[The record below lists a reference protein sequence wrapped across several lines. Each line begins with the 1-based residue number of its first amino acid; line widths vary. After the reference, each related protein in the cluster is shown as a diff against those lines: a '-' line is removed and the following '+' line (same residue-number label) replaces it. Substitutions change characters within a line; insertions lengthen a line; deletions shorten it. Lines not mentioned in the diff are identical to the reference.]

1 MGVRG
6 IGRRA
11 AGSIATTAGLVSA
24 MVLVAA
30 AFAGDATVVAVV
42 TSTTPVASTS
52 PATTTGPV
60 GVIAIGHSGLTGEN
74 SDPDRPFQP
83 ALENSWATGT
93 NPDVDSVY
101 LRLIDERP
109 DTEGH
114 VANTAVGGASGD
126 GVGWI
131 RPAPALDVVAAPQ
144 LVIIQTIDNDIR
156 CDGTDADHVVEFGDS
171 IADALNVISTASPD
185 SDILMVGQLGRP
197 DPAFVER
204 LVAADPSQKP
214 LLTGPAPCGFFDATG
229 NLVEENFRSLTGIID
244 GYEAEQQRRCDAVAH
259 CRTDGGVRAAYV
271 DVLENFSPD
280 WNHLN
285 VRGQAAAAELDLAC
299 RRGHARTRS
308 RRHARRVVDRGRTLT
323 IGTASVGSPVAVPT
337 TLRPPSTAQS

>member
-1 MGVRG
+1 M
-6 IGRRA
+6 
-11 AGSIATTAGLVSA
+11 
-24 MVLVAA
+24 AA
-30 AFAGDATVVAVV
+30 AIAGDATVVAVV

-114 VANTAVGGASGD
+114 VANTAVGGAP
-126 GVGWI
+126 VTALVEQA
-131 RPAPALDVVAAPQ
+131 RAVLDVVAAPQ

-229 NLVEENFRSLTGIID
+229 MWSRRTSAVSPASSTATKLSSSGAATPSLTAGPT
-244 GYEAEQQRRCDAVAH
+244 AL
-259 CRTDGGVRAAYV
+259 RAA
-271 DVLENFSPD
+271 DVNVPENFSPD

-285 VRGQAAAAELDLAC
+285 VRGQAAAAELIWPV
-299 RRGHARTRS
+299 
-308 RRHARRVVDRGRTLT
+308 VVDMLGLDHGATPA
-323 IGTASVGSPVAVPT
+323 ASSTEVA
-337 TLRPPSTAQS
+337 R